1 MVRNPRKYG
10 FLVNWRSLRD
20 REPFSYG
27 RHVSDVARFVI
38 GMVVVVG
45 SALLVDPNHV
55 GVLERD
61 VFNLV
66 NDLPDVLFPPVWLTM
81 QLGNLLAVPLMVGV
95 ALATRHVRM
104 ALDIAVVGVAAYLG
118 AGIFKQIFERARP
131 HQLLASVIVRGEP
144 ATGLGFVSGHAAV
157 AAALATAA
165 HPYLSPRGR
174 RIVWI
179 LAFLVMAS
187 RVYVGAHLP
196 LDVVGGAGLGY
207 GIGALMHLVLG
218 APEGHPMPYPVRR
231 IRRRSTTTGEPA

>member
-1 MVRNPRKYG
+1 MKWQ
-10 FLVNWRSLRD
+10 LQRD
-20 REPFSYG
+20 SQRFTYG
-27 RHVSDVARFVI
+27 RHGSDAARLVISVAVVI
-38 GMVVVVG
+38 G
-45 SALLVDPNHV
+45 SALLVDPDAV
-55 GVLERD
+55 GSLERD
-61 VFNLV
+61 VFHFV
-66 NDLPDVLFPPVWLTM
+66 NDLPDVLFPAIWVAM
-81 QLGNLLAVPLMVGV
+81 QLGNLLAVPFIAGA
-95 ALATRHVRM
+95 ALATRRVRM
-104 ALDIAVVGVAAYLG
+104 ALDISVVGVAAYLG
-118 AGIFKQIFERARP
+118 AGILKQIFERARP

-144 ATGLGFVSGHAAV
+144 ASGLGFVSGHAAV

-196 LDVVGGAGLGY
+196 LDVVGGAGLGL

-231 IRRRSTTTGEPA
+231 IRRRSSATEEPV

>member
-1 MVRNPRKYG
+1 M
-10 FLVNWRSLRD
+10 NWRSLRD
-20 REPFSYG
+20 REPFTYG
-27 RHVSDVARFVI
+27 RHLSDVARFLI
-38 GMVVVVG
+38 GMAVVIG

-55 GVLERD
+55 GTLERD
-61 VFNLV
+61 VFHLI
-66 NDLPDVLFPPVWLTM
+66 NDLPDVLFPFMWVVM
-81 QLGNLLAVPLMVGV
+81 QLGNLLAVPLMAGV

-104 ALDIAVVGVAAYLG
+104 ALDIMVVGVAAYLG

-131 HQLLASVIVRGEP
+131 HQLLASVIVRGDS

-179 LAFLVMAS
+179 LAFLVMVS

-196 LDVVGGAGLGY
+196 LDVIGGAGLGY
-207 GIGALMHLVLG
+207 TIGALMHLLLG

-231 IRRRSTTTGEPA
+231 MRRRTSTSEEPA

>member
-1 MVRNPRKYG
+1 M
-10 FLVNWRSLRD
+10 RD
-20 REPFSYG
+20 RQPSTYG
-27 RHVSDVARFVI
+27 RHGSDVARVLI
-38 GMVVVVG
+38 SMAVVVG
-45 SALLVDPNHV
+45 SALLVDPNRV

-66 NDLPDVLFPPVWLTM
+66 NDLPDLLFPAVWVVM
-81 QLGNLLAVPLMVGV
+81 QLGNLLAVPFMAGA
-95 ALATRHVRM
+95 ALASRRVRM
-104 ALDIAVVGVAAYLG
+104 ALDISVVGVAAYIG

-144 ATGLGFVSGHAAV
+144 ASGLGFVSGHAAV

-165 HPYLSPRGR
+165 HPYLGPRGR

-196 LDVVGGAGLGY
+196 LDVVGGAGLGF

-231 IRRRSTTTGEPA
+231 IRRRSSTTEEPV

>member
-1 MVRNPRKYG
+1 M
-10 FLVNWRSLRD
+10 RD
-20 REPFSYG
+20 RQRFTYG
-27 RHVSDVARFVI
+27 RHGSDVARFLI
-38 GMVVVVG
+38 SMAVVVG
-45 SALLVDPNHV
+45 SALLVDPNRV

-66 NDLPDVLFPPVWLTM
+66 NDLPGLLFPAVWVVM
-81 QLGNLLAVPLMVGV
+81 QLGNLLAVPFMAGA
-95 ALATRHVRM
+95 ALAIRRVRM
-104 ALDIAVVGVAAYLG
+104 ALDISVAGVAAYIG

-131 HQLLASVIVRGEP
+131 HQLLASVIVRGET
-144 ATGLGFVSGHAAV
+144 ASGLGFVSGHAAV

-165 HPYLSPRGR
+165 HPYLGPRGR

-196 LDVVGGAGLGY
+196 LDVVGGAGLGF

-231 IRRRSTTTGEPA
+231 IRRRSSTTEEPV